1 MASKEKAC
9 KQCKMVYEGMKCPN
23 CQSSEGVDGFKGKIT
38 VLDAEQSEIA
48 KNLGLKG
55 KGVYAIR
62 LR

>member
-9 KQCKMVYEGMKCPN
+9 KHCRMIYEGTSCPN
-23 CQSSEGVDGFKGKIT
+23 CHSAESVEGFKGKIT
-38 VLDAEQSEIA
+38 IVNPENSEIA

-55 KGVYAIR
+55 KGVFALR

>member
-9 KQCKMVYEGMKCPN
+9 KHCRMIYEGTSCPS
-23 CQSSEGVDGFKGKIT
+23 CQSAENVEGFKGKIT
-38 VLDAEQSEIA
+38 IINPEQSEIA

-55 KGVYAIR
+55 KGVFALR

>member
-23 CQSSEGVDGFKGKIT
+23 CQGNDSVDSFKGKIT
-38 VLDAEQSEIA
+38 VLDVENSEIA
-48 KNLGLKG
+48 KNIGIKG